1 MSVLHRSIEL
11 LEPYDGKLSCT
22 VLRGESARKGA
33 DLPDPTKSNTTKVS
47 LLLLAVRIIF
57 GILLMNHGIQKWSSF
72 QELST
77 VFPDPLGIGSP
88 LSLGLAIFGELVC
101 SMAFIVGFLY
111 RLAMIPMIFT
121 MIVAFFV
128 VHAND
133 VFAVKELAFIYLV
146 VFILMYIAGPGKFS
160 IDHIIGNE
168 LSRRKSR
175 AYKN

>member
-1 MSVLHRSIEL
+1 MSAILNFLFPGEPRDSRS
-11 LEPYDGKLSCT
+11 SW
-22 VLRGESARKGA
+22 
-33 DLPDPTKSNTTKVS
+33 
-47 LLLLAVRIIF
+47 LLLAARVVF
-57 GILLMNHGIQKWSSF
+57 GLLLMSHGIAKWQNF
-72 QELST
+72 DALSAS
-77 VFPDPLGIGSP
+77 FPDPLGVGGGV
-88 LSLGLAIFGELVC
+88 SLALAIFGEVIC
-101 SMAFIVGFLY
+101 SAGFIAGLFY
-111 RLAMIPMIFT
+111 RLALIPMIFT

>member
-1 MSVLHRSIEL
+1 MIYSFLF
-11 LEPYDGKLSCT
+11 
-22 VLRGESARKGA
+22 
-33 DLPDPTKSNTTKVS
+33 PTKSNTTKVS

-101 SMAFIVGFLY
+101 SMAFIIGFLY

-121 MIVAFFV
+121 MGVAFFV
-128 VHAND
+128 IHGND
-133 VFAVKELAFIYLV
+133 PFSLKELAFVYLV

-160 IDHIIGNE
+160 LDRLIAVL
-168 LSRRKSR
+168 LSQKR
-175 AYKN
+175 